1 MRCCRSVWRNSC
13 GRTPSGA
20 SRRALE
26 RGIKLRINRAVPM
39 GLIRG
44 KSEGL
49 VLPRPFDGQITQA
62 CDPQPVRQMPIDCG
76 FNEIGRKES
85 APVAQEAFAVIREA

>member
-1 MRCCRSVWRNSC
+1 
-13 GRTPSGA
+13 
-20 SRRALE
+20 
-26 RGIKLRINRAVPM
+26 M

-62 CDPQPVRQMPIDCG
+62 RDPQALRQLPIDCG
-76 FNEIGRKES
+76 FDEIGSKES
-85 APVAQEAFAVIREA
+85 QR